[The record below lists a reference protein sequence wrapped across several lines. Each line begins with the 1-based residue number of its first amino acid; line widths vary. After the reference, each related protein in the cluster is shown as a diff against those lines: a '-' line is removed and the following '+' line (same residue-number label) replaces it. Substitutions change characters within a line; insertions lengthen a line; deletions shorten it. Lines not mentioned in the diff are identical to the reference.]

1 MAPIIATCST
11 AGAKWLIFSENVPP
25 LVYYSHLPIIFISL
39 LIGFFVY
46 VRAHKSRESTA
57 LFYTTIA
64 FALWVLL
71 DSIFWASNR
80 SDIIMFV
87 WSVILIIEP
96 MVYAGCVYLIHTIG
110 DKRDLSFQNKLVL
123 GSLFLPIFILV
134 PTSLGLSA
142 FDTGTCLAVEGPI
155 ALYYTYIVEI
165 VCTLWIIGYAARQ
178 FRRTR
183 SGPERRQLVLL
194 SCGIVV
200 FLTAFAWG
208 NIIGSFTEDWNLAQF
223 GLFGMPVF
231 IGFLAYMIVKFRL
244 FNIRLVGAQAL
255 VATLW
260 ILIGSLLLV
269 VKSTPSRIIASITLL
284 LVVVFGVALVRSVRK
299 EIKQRERIE
308 KQEKALEAA
317 NARLKEL
324 DQLKSEFV
332 SLATHQIRG
341 PISAIK
347 GYASMLLEGDY
358 GAIEEKARE
367 PIQTIAD
374 SSAALAGIVQDF
386 LDVSRIE
393 QGRMKYEFTVFDFGK
408 LARSVAEELAPT
420 IERKGLRVKL
430 EIPDGITVHADA
442 GKLRQVIENLVDN
455 AHKYTQRG
463 VITIAVTRRDGAVRL
478 TVSDTG
484 VGMRPEVL
492 PKLFRKFS
500 RAEDASKANLHGTG
514 LGLYVARQLIEAQ
527 GGKIWAESEGEGR
540 GSTFTVELPTR

>member
-1 MAPIIATCST
+1 M
-11 AGAKWLIFSENVPP
+11 
-25 LVYYSHLPIIFISL
+25 
-39 LIGFFVY
+39 
-46 VRAHKSRESTA
+46 
-57 LFYTTIA
+57 
-64 FALWVLL
+64 
-71 DSIFWASNR
+71 
-80 SDIIMFV
+80 
-87 WSVILIIEP
+87 
-96 MVYAGCVYLIHTIG
+96 
-110 DKRDLSFQNKLVL
+110 
-123 GSLFLPIFILV
+123 
-134 PTSLGLSA
+134 
-142 FDTGTCLAVEGPI
+142 
-155 ALYYTYIVEI
+155 
-165 VCTLWIIGYAARQ
+165 
-178 FRRTR
+178 
-183 SGPERRQLVLL
+183 
-194 SCGIVV
+194 
-200 FLTAFAWG
+200 
-208 NIIGSFTEDWNLAQF
+208 
-223 GLFGMPVF
+223 
-231 IGFLAYMIVKFRL
+231 
-244 FNIRLVGAQAL
+244 
-255 VATLW
+255 
-260 ILIGSLLLV
+260 
-269 VKSTPSRIIASITLL
+269 
-284 LVVVFGVALVRSVRK
+284 VVVFGVALVRSVRK

-455 AHKYTQRG
+455 AHKYTPRG